1 MKVVQQSSGKDQC
14 CGSPTV
20 TAAICS
26 SGNGKAAL
34 SPCPFTYRYLCFMS
48 GNVSMKKKIGHIQ
61 GLFFSMR
68 LCPTPKSRMRL
79 HTALRNLSNPS
90 KYADRRGR
98 TGNHDIG

>member
-26 SGNGKAAL
+26 SSNGKAAL
-34 SPCPFTYRYLCFMS
+34 SPCPFTYRYLFFMS

-61 GLFFSMR
+61 GLFFF
-68 LCPTPKSRMRL
+68 
-79 HTALRNLSNPS
+79 HAALPNAQKPHAAP
-90 KYADRRGR
+90 YGFAQPV
-98 TGNHDIG
+98 